1 MKLILKYWYVLLISI
16 LLSYP
21 CIIIG
26 LMSAAFLGAFEV
38 DEQVIDIVVIAIMTI
53 IVDIPFIILGFILK
67 DNEELKW
74 RGVLLLLYC
83 ISMVLSFLLIKIA
96 IYVIFE

>member
-26 LMSAAFLGAFEV
+26 LMSAAFLGAFGV

-74 RGVLLLLYC
+74 RGVLLLNC